1 MPEWGML
8 SYVVHECAATTHESS
23 IEGVTQRAEGL
34 VTRESGLGTRI
45 VVIQI
50 FVESSIFIVNKP

>member
-1 MPEWGML
+1 M
-8 SYVVHECAATTHESS
+8 VHEYAATTHESS

-34 VTRESGLGTRI
+34 VTREAGLGTRT

-50 FVESSIFIVNKP
+50 FVESSIFVVNKP